1 MPMPIATDTLRV
13 APTMLEAWRSDDK
26 YDYAREFASSGF
38 SVWGWLMQGL
48 ERLMSSI
55 FGKHF
60 YAEYSLWIW
69 LGLTV
74 VALAVIVVLII
85 RARPALFYGTRRDLP
100 ADDYGEDSIY
110 GVDFAS
116 AIGEAFGRD
125 DYRQVVRLQY
135 LQTLKTLS
143 DDGLIDW
150 QPSKTPTQY
159 TREIRTLS
167 FRQMT
172 HHFLRV
178 RYGDFPADRTLA
190 LDMQRMQQQ
199 VALEAGTT
207 KGGTA

>member
-1 MPMPIATDTLRV
+1 MPMPILTDTLRV
-13 APTMLEAWRSDDK
+13 APAMLESWRRDDK

-38 SVWGWLMQGL
+38 SGWGWLMKGI
-48 ERLMSSI
+48 ERLMLSI

-69 LGLTV
+69 LALTV
-74 VALAVIVVLII
+74 IAMVVIVVLII

-100 ADDYGEDSIY
+100 VDDYGEDSIY
-110 GVDFAS
+110 GVDFAP
-116 AIGEAFGRD
+116 AIDEALGRD
-125 DYRQVVRLQY
+125 DYQQAVRLLY

-159 TREIRTLS
+159 TREMRTPS

-190 LDMQRMQQQ
+190 FDMQRLQQQ
-199 VALEAGTT
+199 VAFEADTT
-207 KGGTA
+207 KGGRA